1 MIWHLQPVLAIL
13 ALWNVGVERS
23 LLEKLGDVAFT
34 SVQCAAEACGKFREQ
49 AVFASRSECPQC
61 GDKLTV
67 RVAQDRNVP
76 VSAFTEKLA
85 LQTVQ
90 EAVDKHYKEKF
101 FVARGVKCPELSLTG
116 GSGADLAILR
126 RQDTKD
132 LKPDD
137 VAAVIEVK
145 MSLIWNWKPGTDK
158 PCADYDQHGGRPSF
172 YRTDSL
178 LKAIGK
184 GAVLRATPA
193 SSRIPYLVIGNCPP
207 PKGYYE
213 DLDGAVKSGLVQ
225 KFISITP
232 SPLTDPA
239 SPEVRN
245 PKETPGKGFVRVDSS
260 DELAELLR
268 SILETD
274 WVYMAGMVGRGPLG
288 RMLKDLDRSGTDA
301 EVAERFLRLFRKA
314 D

>member
-1 MIWHLQPVLAIL
+1 MTWHLQAILAIL
-13 ALWNVGVERS
+13 ALWNVEVERS

-49 AVFASRSECPQC
+49 AVFATRSECPQC
-61 GDKLTV
+61 GGKLTV
-67 RVAQDRNVP
+67 RVAQDRNAP
-76 VSAFTEKLA
+76 VSAFTEKFA
-85 LQTVQ
+85 LQTIQ
-90 EAVDKHYKEKF
+90 EAVDKHYKGRF
-101 FVARGVKCPELSLTG
+101 FVAGDVRCPELFLTG

-126 RQDTKD
+126 REKAKD
-132 LKPDD
+132 LKPED

-145 MSLIWNWKPGTDK
+145 MSLIWNWKPGTNK
-158 PCADYDQHGGRPSF
+158 PCADYDQHGGRPSLS
-172 YRTDSL
+172 RTDSL

-207 PKGYYE
+207 PKGYFD
-213 DLDGAVKSGLVQ
+213 DLDAAVKSGLVQ

-232 SPLTDPA
+232 NPLTDSA

-245 PKETPGKGFVRVDSS
+245 PKETPGKGFVRVDSTE
-260 DELAELLR
+260 ELAELLK
-268 SILETD
+268 SVLETD
-274 WVYMAGMVGRGPLG
+274 WVYMAGMVGREPLG
-288 RMLKDLDRSGTDA
+288 RLLKDLDRSGTDA
-301 EVAERFLRLFRKA
+301 EVAERFLELFRKA